1 MAGRM
6 GGQQVTVQN
15 VKVVKVD
22 EERGLV
28 VLNGLISSNYTCLEV
43 C

>member
-15 VKVVKVD
+15 IKVLSVD
-22 EERGLV
+22 ADAGLV
-28 VLNGLISSNYTCLEV
+28 VLRGKPAQPRSAW
-43 C
+43 